1 MTDLIYKSATD
12 IAAQIANRQ
21 VGCEEVMRAFLDRI
35 DVVNPKVNAICT
47 LLPDQALKEA
57 REKDAALA
65 KGAKPGPLY
74 GLPIAIKDLANT
86 KGILTTMGSPI
97 YKDNVPDFDDL
108 FVERIREAGA
118 IIIGK
123 TNTPEFGAGSHS
135 FNTVFGVTRNPY
147 NLDRSAGGSSGGAG
161 AALASGML
169 PIADG
174 SDFGGSLRNPGSF
187 NNVVGFRPTPGRV
200 PRVPN
205 SNLHEAL
212 AVMGPMGR
220 SVTDTQLLFSVMTG
234 PDPRDPLTLEAEGSS
249 FLGSLARDFKGAR
262 IAFSEDLGMLAV
274 EGAVRKVIRETPK
287 VFEALG
293 ARVEEAHPDLHDAE
307 EIFLKL
313 RASLFAS
320 RYGTNYEA
328 MKPHL
333 KDTIIWN
340 YELGLDM
347 TLADLARYTAAH
359 AALYQRGIKFWEK
372 YDYLILP
379 AAQLAPFPV
388 ETEWPGEIEGVKYTN
403 YLQWMQA
410 CCAITLL
417 GAPAI
422 SVPAGFTDDGLPVGL
437 QIVGK
442 PRDDR
447 GVLQIAYA
455 FEQATKFASKR
466 PELNSN

>member
-1 MTDLIYKSATD
+1 MTDLIYDDATD
-12 IAAQIANRQ
+12 LAARIARRE
-21 VGCEEVMRAFLDRI
+21 VSCEEVMRAFLARIGAVDR
-35 DVVNPKVNAICT
+35 KVNAICT
-47 LLPDQALKEA
+47 LLPAEALQEA
-57 REKDAALA
+57 KEKDEALA
-65 KGAKPGPLY
+65 RGEEPGPLY
-74 GLPIAIKDLANT
+74 GLPIAIKDMAET
-86 KGILTTMGSPI
+86 KGILTTYGSPLF
-97 YKDNVPDFDDL
+97 KDHVPDFDQL
-108 FVERIREAGA
+108 FVERIKQAGA

-123 TNTPEFGAGSHS
+123 TNTPEFGAGSHT
-135 FNTVFGVTRNPY
+135 FNKVFGVTRNPY

-174 SDFGGSLRNPGSF
+174 SDFGGSLRNPASF
-187 NNVVGFRPTPGRV
+187 NNVVGFRPTPGRI

-205 SNLHEAL
+205 NNLREAL

-220 SVTDTQLLFSVMTG
+220 SVQDTQLLYSVMAG
-234 PDPRDPLTLEAEGSS
+234 PDPRDPLTLEAEDPS
-249 FLGSLARDFKGAR
+249 FPGFLARDFKGAR

-274 EGAVRKVIRETPK
+274 ESSVRKVLRETPK
-287 VFEALG
+287 VFESLG
-293 ARVEEAHPDLHDAE
+293 AHVEDAHPDLHDAE

-320 RYGTNYEA
+320 RYGANYET

-340 YELGLDM
+340 YEQGLGM

-359 AALYQRGIKFWEK
+359 AALYQRGIEFWK
-372 YDYLILP
+372 TYDFLILP

-388 ETEWPGEIEGVKYTN
+388 ETEWPDEIEGTKYTN

-422 SVPAGFTDDGLPVGL
+422 SVPAGFTDEGLPVGL
-437 QIVGK
+437 QIVGR

-455 FEQATKFASKR
+455 FEQATRHGERR
-466 PELNSN
+466 PDL

>member
-1 MTDLIYKSATD
+1 MTDLIYKPATLL
-12 IAAQIANRQ
+12 ASQIAIRQ
-21 VGCEEVMRAFLDRI
+21 LSCEDVMKAFLVRI
-35 DVVNPKVNAICT
+35 DTVNPKVNAICT
-47 LLPDQALKEA
+47 LLPEKAMEEA
-57 REKDAALA
+57 KAKDEALA
-65 KGAKPGPLY
+65 KGIEPGPLF

-86 KGILTTMGSPI
+86 KDILTTMGSPI

-108 FVERIREAGA
+108 FVERIKAAGA
-118 IIIGK
+118 IVIGK

-220 SVTDTQLLFSVMTG
+220 TVEDTQLLFSVIAG
-234 PDPRDPLTLEAEGSS
+234 PDPRDPLSLEAEGRS
-249 FLGSLARDFKGAR
+249 FLGSLKRDFKGAR
-262 IAFSEDLGMLAV
+262 IAYSEDLGMLAV
-274 EGAVRKVIRETPK
+274 DEQVRKVLRQTPK

-293 ARVEEAHPDLHDAE
+293 AHVEEAHPDLHNAE
-307 EIFLKL
+307 DIFLKL

-320 RYGTNYEA
+320 RYGANYAA
-328 MKPHL
+328 MKPQL

-340 YELGLDM
+340 YEQGLDM
-347 TLADLARYTAAH
+347 TLADLARYTADH
-359 AALYQRGIKFWEK
+359 AALYQRGLEFWENH
-372 YDYLILP
+372 DFLILP

-388 ETEWPGEIEGVKYTN
+388 ETEWPDEIEGICYSN

-437 QIVGK
+437 QIVGR
-442 PRDDR
+442 PRDDT

-455 FEQATKFASKR
+455 FEQATMVGQRR
-466 PELNSN
+466 PAL